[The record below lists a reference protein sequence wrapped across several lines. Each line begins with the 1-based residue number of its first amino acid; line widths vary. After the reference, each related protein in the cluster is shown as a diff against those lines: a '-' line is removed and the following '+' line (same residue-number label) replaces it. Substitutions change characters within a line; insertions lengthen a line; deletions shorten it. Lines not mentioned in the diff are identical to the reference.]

1 MENNWPNADFCMKK
15 LLESIIYRITFIIG
29 YWYHWFIFL
38 LKILAHSQW
47 IFLLQCSDDN
57 QSETSD
63 SSIEVV
69 SMDTSDLH
77 SLESIQLPQIPSA
90 SSGPFLVLRLRSKE
104 KGQ

>member
-15 LLESIIYRITFIIG
+15 LLESIIYRMTFIIG

-104 KGQ
+104 KGK